1 MSPVIVKL
9 QVYNLFKVYEK
20 DGNNNY
26 VFSITCSWKGKL
38 QYGQMIKVTKL
49 KNKKLNLSRTLWK
62 ELKPW
67 RV

>member
-38 QYGQMIKVTKL
+38 QYVKWLKL
-49 KNKKLNLSRTLWK
+49 LNWK
-62 ELKPW
+62 IRNWILAELFE
-67 RV
+67 RN